1 MRAISLI
8 FDSLFICIFII
19 LARIMR
25 LFFAVALMLCHIG
38 GRAQHYSGA
47 IDIVDALDRAFAG
60 NGGVEFDGLRI
71 QFDKLNGKG
80 ISGFLAARYP
90 NQVNPAGQVVVPSPI
105 AFNNCFFEK
114 SLDFEKIVFN
124 DLSITGCVV
133 GNQHFSGTQFQS
145 LTLQGNTVE
154 NSIELSGTQAAALA
168 IRENTVGYE
177 IFLDHDSIV
186 GDTFIES
193 NQLHA
198 GEIIVSSG
206 YFNGSVTVGNN
217 QVTGILIEKSY
228 FEFPE
233 YGEFNN
239 YKLTDNASSD
249 LYLTANHFIG
259 DGTNKVYFNKGNYL
273 NLDIR
278 DNEFGVNVYFIE
290 NKAEERFFLVGN
302 EFKKHVSFEKFLFSE
317 TWNELYWKQLEGY
330 KLRYAEYGGETRA
343 ELDDEVK
350 YSNLI
355 NIYKGL
361 HTIFLSRGD
370 IESAN
375 ACYSEMKQLQGRRLK
390 LIFQEDRSFS
400 NFLRWQ
406 LNVLLKVYTN
416 HGTDPALAVVM
427 SFFVILI
434 FAFLYLF
441 FPSEWDSDS
450 MNRLL
455 ISYERFLQRKK
466 KANVAPLLVVFGSV
480 LLSLINSITLSIN
493 SFVTLGFGSIPTK
506 GFARYL
512 CIVEGFIGWFLL
524 SIFTVALINQVLA

>member
-1 MRAISLI
+1 MKL
-8 FDSLFICIFII
+8 LFPVVFT
-19 LARIMR
+19 LV
-25 LFFAVALMLCHIG
+25 FFGAN
-38 GRAQHYSGA
+38 AQDYKGT
-47 IDIVDALDRAFAG
+47 IDIADVFEQALTGDPDTENVF
-60 NGGVEFDGLRI
+60 EGLRI
-71 QFDKLNGKG
+71 QFTKLGGRG
-80 ISGFLAARYP
+80 IHKYLADRYP
-90 NQVNPAGQVVVPSPI
+90 DKVNKAGQVELLSHI
-105 AFNNCFFEK
+105 TFTNCLFEE
-114 SLDFEKIVFN
+114 SVDFEKIVFK
-124 DLSITGCVV
+124 DLTLVGCTVSS
-133 GNQHFSGTQFQS
+133 QRFSEAQFQ
-145 LTLQGNTVE
+145 LLKLQGNKTD
-154 NSIELSGTQAAALA
+154 NSIEISRVKATSLE
-168 IRENTVGYE
+168 IKENTVGYE
-177 IFLDHDSIV
+177 IYLEKDSIV

-193 NQLHA
+193 NRLDA
-198 GEIIVSSG
+198 GEIIVSSC

-217 QVTGILIEKSY
+217 YVSGILIENSD

-239 YKLTDNASSD
+239 YKLTDNVSSD
-249 LYLTANHFIG
+249 LYLTANHFRG
-259 DGTNKVYFNKGNYL
+259 DETGKVNFNKGNYL

-278 DNEFGVNVYFIE
+278 ENQFAVNVYFIE

-302 EFKKHVSFEKFLFSE
+302 EFQKHVSFEKFLFSE
-317 TWNELYWKQLEGY
+317 TWNELYWKQLAGY
-330 KLRYAEYGGETRA
+330 KLRYADYGGETKE

-361 HTIFLSRGD
+361 HTIFLLRGD

-390 LIFQEDRSFS
+390 LIFQEDKSFN

-434 FAFLYLF
+434 FAMLYLF

-455 ISYERFLQRKK
+455 ISYEQFLQRKK

-480 LLSLINSITLSIN
+480 LLSLVNSITLSIN
-493 SFVTLGFGSIPTK
+493 SFVTLGFGRIPTK

-512 CIVEGFIGWFLL
+512 CIIEGFIGWFLL

>member
-1 MRAISLI
+1 
-8 FDSLFICIFII
+8 
-19 LARIMR
+19 MR
-25 LFFAVALMLCHIG
+25 LLLFSFIFVIAGHSV
-38 GRAQHYSGA
+38 YSQGFSGT
-47 IDIVDALDRAFAG
+47 IDIVDIFEQAFAG
-60 NGGVEFDGLRI
+60 DANTERDFEGLQIQFNKLGGKRI
-71 QFDKLNGKG
+71 QEY
-80 ISGFLAARYP
+80 LATKYP
-90 NQVNPAGQVVVPSPI
+90 NKVNTLGRIELSNHI
-105 AFNNCFFEK
+105 ALTNCFFEK
-114 SLDFEKIVFN
+114 SLDLENILFKNFTM
-124 DLSITGCVV
+124 SGCTVS
-133 GNQHFSGTQFQS
+133 NLRFSDSQFQS
-145 LTLQGNTVE
+145 LKLEGNKMD
-154 NSIELSGTQAAALA
+154 NSIELTGINATSLEVKG
-168 IRENTVGYE
+168 NTVGYE
-177 IFLDHDSIV
+177 IYMEKDSV
-186 GDTFIES
+186 VGGDTFIE
-193 NQLHA
+193 NNKLDG

-206 YFNGSVTVGNN
+206 YFNGSMTIGNN
-217 QVTGILIEKSY
+217 QVSGILIENSD
-228 FEFPE
+228 FEFSE

-239 YKLTDNASSD
+239 YKLTDNVSSD
-249 LYLTANHFIG
+249 LYLTANHFKG
-259 DGTNKVYFNKGNYL
+259 DETSKVYFNKGNYF

-278 DNEFGVNVYFIE
+278 ENEFAVNVYFIE
-290 NKAEERFFLVGN
+290 NKAEERFFLVNN

-317 TWNELYWKQLEGY
+317 TWNELYWKQLAGY
-330 KLRYAEYGGETRA
+330 KLRYADYGGETKA
-343 ELDDEVK
+343 ELDDDIK

-361 HTIFLSRGD
+361 HTIFLTRGD

-390 LIFQEDRSFS
+390 LVFQENGGFS

-434 FAFLYLF
+434 FAMLYLF

-450 MNRLL
+450 VNRLL
-455 ISYERFLQRKK
+455 ISYEQFLQRKK

-480 LLSLINSITLSIN
+480 LLTMINSITLSIN

-512 CIVEGFIGWFLL
+512 CIIEGFIGWFLL